1 MDLSQFTNML
11 EACFSH
17 CKNSSELVQ
26 STLQN
31 CLAFFRFTPLLRF
44 ISTPSPDLFL
54 LFISGNCTKDCIL
67 CVYIFSNCLFIIYF
81 SDSFLLTFY
90 FTNDSFLF
98 AFIIYVFGPNL
109 GILVLMWFC
118 QGLLCHLFIQWKLD
132 LDSNSNPESLEL
144 CLYLFTNK
152 KANSP

>member
-11 EACFSH
+11 ETCFFL

-31 CLAFFRFTPLLRF
+31 CLAFLGIPHYSGLLVLPAQ
-44 ISTPSPDLFL
+44 ISPCFL
-54 LFISGNCTKDCIL
+54 SVGIAQKTVF
-67 CVYIFSNCLFIIYF
+67 CVYIFLNCLFIIYF
-81 SDSFLLTFY
+81 PDSFLL
-90 FTNDSFLF
+90 

-144 CLYLFTNK
+144 CLYLFTDQK
-152 KANSP
+152 G